1 MSASENGR
9 FMHRILTIG
18 VPTYNRAHILAAML
32 TQLVEDIGEYA
43 SKIEVIISDNCSTD
57 STPSIIADWRDK
69 VPSELVVRVHRNSE
83 NIGVS
88 RNIIQLF
95 SMAETRFFMFLGDD
109 DRLSHVNLP
118 RMIELLES
126 DNAPSALICA
136 YWDGIKRG
144 RATGYISFEDAAHL
158 FYEYGNAWAAV
169 IDREAA
175 QHAIDA
181 RNLRPEL
188 EKIVWPQTV
197 IGFLAMHDLPNR
209 KIFAAD
215 FELGGQLGPAQ
226 NVTNKA
232 YWVRSLYGLL
242 KAATL
247 VDHAIGGTLLRN
259 TFVNHRT
266 PGFITHVKSI
276 LYFGLIA
283 DHGSSTSELR
293 RLLRSEFGWK
303 GLLWSQVI
311 ALSDHQRLLEA
322 GAQAA
327 YLLGRG
333 KGSAEFARK
342 LQSARSRHS
351 AGIAQALQGKQRYGD
366 WF

>member
-1 MSASENGR
+1 MQ
-9 FMHRILTIG
+9 RIITIG
-18 VPTYNRAHILAAML
+18 IPTYNRAHLLAAML
-32 TQLVEDIGEYA
+32 AQLVEDIGEYA
-43 SKIEVIISDNCSTD
+43 SKIEIIVSDNCSTD
-57 STPSIIADWRDK
+57 NTPSIVADWLDTI
-69 VPSELVVRVHRNSE
+69 PNELVVRVHRNRE

-88 RNIIQLF
+88 RNIVQLF
-95 SMAETRFFMFLGDD
+95 SMAKTRFFMFLGDD
-109 DRLSHVNLP
+109 DRLSGVNLP
-118 RMIELLES
+118 RMIELMES
-126 DNAPSALICA
+126 DNAPSAIICA
-136 YWDGIKRG
+136 HWNGVTRG

-158 FYEYGNAWAAV
+158 FYEYGNAWAGI

-175 QHAIDA
+175 LHAIDD

-188 EKIVWPQTV
+188 EAIVWPQTV
-197 IGFLAMHDLPNR
+197 IGFLAMYYLPERN
-209 KIFAAD
+209 IFAAD
-215 FELGGQLGPAQ
+215 FAMGGQLFPAQ

-242 KAATL
+242 KAAAL
-247 VDHAIGGTLLRN
+247 VDHAIGGALFRD

-283 DHGSSTSELR
+283 DHDSSTSELR

-303 GLLWSQVI
+303 GLFWSQVI
-311 ALSDHQRLLEA
+311 EFSDHQRLLES
-322 GAQAA
+322 GAQLA
-327 YLLGRG
+327 YLFRRG

-342 LQSARSRHS
+342 LQSARSRHN
-351 AGIAQALQGKQRYGD
+351 AGITQALQGKQRYGD